1 MFEKMAA
8 VEKRYEEIRR
18 RLFEPEVAA
27 DAALYR
33 QLMQESS
40 RIEPAV
46 LEYKQYKAAVQAQQ
60 QAKECLDA
68 GEEDRTLRE
77 IALEQLGQARAQAE
91 QSAAR
96 LRALL
101 LPHDPNDE
109 RGVVVEIRAGTG
121 GEESALFAADLFRM
135 YTGYAARCGWKIEVL
150 GGTGTELG
158 GWKEISFSLTG
169 ESVYSRMKYESG
181 VHRVQRVPVTEAG
194 GRIHTSAATV
204 AVLPQAQEVE
214 VQLRPEDLQI
224 DTYRSSG
231 AGGQHVNKTESAIR
245 ITHLPTGLVVECQ
258 DERSQYKNKEK
269 ALRVLCAR
277 LYQAEREKQVSQ
289 QASERR
295 AMVGSGDRS
304 ERIRTYHFPQGRVTD
319 HRIGLT
325 LYRLDAVLHGDLQEL
340 TDALMTA
347 DRAQQLR
354 QAEQEESKT

>member
-214 VQLRPEDLQI
+214 VQLRPEELQI

-258 DERSQYKNKEK
+258 DERSQYKNKDK
-269 ALRVLCAR
+269 AMKLLRTR
-277 LYQAEREKQVSQ
+277 LLDAKTQEQADKIAADRKAQV
-289 QASERR
+289 
-295 AMVGSGDRS
+295 GTGDRS
-304 ERIRTYHFPQGRVTD
+304 ERIRTYNYPQGRMTD

-325 LYRLDAVLHGDLQEL
+325 LYRLEAIINGDLDETIDSL
-340 TDALMTA
+340 VTA
-347 DRAQQLR
+347 ERAKLL
-354 QAEQEESKT
+354 EQSMENQG